1 MNTAVLDRP
10 VGSPETAPDALAGF
24 TIGVTATRR
33 REEFC
38 ALLERRGA
46 RVVRAP
52 AIRLVPLAEDAE
64 LLAAT
69 RASLSAPIDDVVVT
83 TGVGFRGWM
92 AAAEGWGLSA
102 DLTAHLTDARLLTR
116 GPKARGAVRAAGL
129 NDHWTPSTESCEEV
143 KQHLLAQDLRGRRIA
158 VQLHGEPLTGFVAA
172 LREAGAEVI
181 EVPVYRWLPYRDTS
195 PLRRL
200 ISQAISGGVDAVA
213 FTSAPAVLAMLN
225 AARADGLEDAL
236 IAAFA
241 GPVVAACVGP
251 GHGGPPGGSRG
262 AHRAARAC
270 PPGRAGPHA
279 RPASARAQRHPSG
292 RGRPPAGDPRSRRR
306 RGRRA
311 QAAAAGPDGGAQ
323 APGRQ
328 ARPRGGPFRA
338 ADGAAPAA
346 RRATPRSTPS
356 RWPSPACAAPW
367 APPASSRR
375 SSSAA
380 TAWPATAAGGLP
392 CDDAGPGRARDPQRA
407 RGGDTRRGC
416 ADLSGGRVRGPA
428 WSRRSW
434 RSAHRCWP
442 TCCPVCPARWSWSRC
457 CWRAATTS
465 TSTCPRWWRRPGRTR
480 WWRPRSDRT
489 RCSPPSWRGGSRA
502 PG

>member
-1 MNTAVLDRP
+1 MSTAVLDSP

-102 DLTAHLTDARLLTR
+102 DLTAHLTGARLLTR

-158 VQLHGEPLTGFVAA
+158 VQLHGEPLTGFVAE

-251 GHGGPPGGSRG
+251 VTASPLEARGVPTVLPDRARLGALARTLARHLPEHSVTRLVAGGHRLEIRGHAVAVDAELKPLPPAPMAVLKRLADKPGHVVARSELRTVLPGGASRDS
-262 AHRAARAC
+262 AEHAVEMAITRLRRAL
-270 PPGRAGPHA
+270 G
-279 RPASARAQRHPSG
+279 PSG
-292 RGRPPAGDPRSRRR
+292 IVETVVKRGYRLACD
-306 RGRRA
+306 RGE
-311 QAAAAGPDGGAQ
+311 
-323 APGRQ
+323 
-328 ARPRGGPFRA
+328 
-338 ADGAAPAA
+338 
-346 RRATPRSTPS
+346 
-356 RWPSPACAAPW
+356 
-367 APPASSRR
+367 
-375 SSSAA
+375 
-380 TAWPATAAGGLP
+380 
-392 CDDAGPGRARDPQRA
+392 
-407 RGGDTRRGC
+407 
-416 ADLSGGRVRGPA
+416 VM
-428 WSRRSW
+428 
-434 RSAHRCWP
+434 
-442 TCCPVCPARWSWSRC
+442 
-457 CWRAATTS
+457 
-465 TSTCPRWWRRPGRTR
+465 
-480 WWRPRSDRT
+480 
-489 RCSPPSWRGGSRA
+489 
-502 PG
+502 